1 MWKLSLA
8 LLIYSSSVFADD
20 QWPNAQ
26 CEHCLPLTVNDVQVM
41 LPIDGLVESGPG
53 MGGGAGDL
61 AFVAIYDNADQ
72 VTILRAGIDDLVP
85 GLLDSEQF
93 REEYHS
99 CLSCLMQL
107 AVESPDLDTTNELVG
122 RVVRAFEIDTDRS
135 KSYRREDVT
144 AVWIP
149 GETEPGIR
157 SDQLLVQRQGS
168 EKVYLMT
175 GRFNHHLAERVLAS
189 LRYL

>member
-1 MWKLSLA
+1 VWKLCLA
-8 LLIYSSSVFADD
+8 LLIYSSSVFAGD
-20 QWPNAQ
+20 QWPSAQ
-26 CEHCLPLTVNDVQVM
+26 CEHCLPLTVNDIQVM

-61 AFVAIYDNADQ
+61 AFVAVYDNADQ
-72 VTILRAGIDDLVP
+72 VTLLRAGIDDLVP
-85 GLLDSEQF
+85 GLLDKEQF
-93 REEYHS
+93 REEYQS

-107 AVESPDLDTTNELVG
+107 AIEDPGLESGNELIAL
-122 RVVRAFEIDTDRS
+122 VVRAFEIDTDSS
-135 KSYRREDVT
+135 KSYQRDDVT

-149 GETEPGIR
+149 GETNPGVR
-157 SDQLLVQRQGS
+157 SDQLLFQQQGS

-175 GRFNHHLAERVLAS
+175 GRFNQHVAERVLAS